1 MHAKKIAFLIAAA
14 ASLPVAAGNESA
26 RGAAARAHAAIASYE
41 GTRTCA
47 GCHAGQ
53 VKDVARSMHY
63 QQQGPALFLAEGQ
76 QAENA
81 GMMVSY

>member
-1 MHAKKIAFLIAAA
+1 MRAYRIAFQVAVAAA
-14 ASLPVAAGNESA
+14 FPAVAGSG
-26 RGAAARAHAAIASYE
+26 RGGAVARAHAAIASYE

-53 VKDVARSMHY
+53 VKDVAHSVHY
-63 QQQGPALFLAEGQ
+63 QQQGAALFLAGGQ
-76 QAENA
+76 QGKNA